1 MSTTP
6 LRFPFA
12 IRKEIG
18 IAVFL
23 FAATLV
29 LFWPA
34 RGFDYVKLDDWAYV
48 VENPMVAGGLR
59 GEAVREAFATV
70 HEQWWL
76 PLLWISYMADIELF
90 GPGPH
95 GHHFANILLHAANA
109 ALLFWALFRM
119 TGSRWRSAFVA
130 ALFAW
135 HPLRVESVAW
145 ITERKD
151 VLSGLFFM
159 LALLAYVRYA
169 ERKTRLRL
177 AALFFLMLL
186 GSMAKSILVVLP
198 VLLLLLDFWPLGRGG
213 APWGRGAWMRWRPL
227 LAEKLPL
234 FILSAVFIY
243 LTLVTHGVGGEGAGD
258 ASLANRLT
266 LIAPNYAIYI
276 GKIFWPARLTVIN
289 SPDVSTPWTVRLLA
303 PLGLLAVT
311 LAAWRFREKRPCLL
325 VGWLWFLAALFPVVR
340 GIRFDEQSAFSDRYT
355 YLPGIGIGLMLG
367 WGAGTAA
374 ARGKRMKAPVAIAG
388 VLALAACAVRTQA
401 QLPWWRDSLALFQ
414 RAMVWAPESPVVQ
427 ESLGKALVDA
437 GQFEPGTD
445 FLEQALR
452 RRAQNATDHDYLG
465 VVLQKRGNAQGALAH
480 HDEAIRQNPRVPD
493 FHNNRGNALLAL
505 GRAEDAQ
512 AAYEEALR
520 LEPKHA
526 EANFNLGA
534 VLFREGRMREAL
546 PRFEAAARA
555 WPTRAPCWYKLGAT
569 LEKLGR
575 YAEAKTCMERALE
588 IDPKIPGAGMA
599 LMRINLMSGG
609 DAKEREAKP

>member
-355 YLPGIGIGLMLG
+355 YLPGIGIGLMLA